1 MTTVVT
7 IDAGARVGDG
17 TYVAFDQVVG
27 PVAIGADAM
36 VIEPVNGL
44 MGDGRIS
51 EIDQAG
57 RRVFVIVE
65 WDSLREP
72 PQDDTPDTG
81 GGGSAFESGN
91 EKYGW
96 KAIGPGG
103 FRFDGPKGAPA
114 APRTGPMVG
123 GAGHAAAAS
132 TPKVT
137 AVAAEPTIA
146 SEPPSDGAGE

>member
-7 IDAGARVGDG
+7 IDASAREGDG

-27 PVAIGADAM
+27 PMAIGADAM
-36 VIEPVNGL
+36 VIEPMAGL

-57 RRVFVIVE
+57 KRVFVIVE
-65 WDSLREP
+65 WESLRVP
-72 PQDDTPDTG
+72 PQDDSPDDE

-103 FRFDGPKGAPA
+103 FRFDGPKGRPASRKTGPLVGGGAHA
-114 APRTGPMVG
+114 APDS
-123 GAGHAAAAS
+123 A
-132 TPKVT
+132 PKVT
-137 AVAAEPTIA
+137 AIQAA
-146 SEPPSDGAGE
+146 PPDPAGGGEE

>member
-7 IDAGARVGDG
+7 IDANARVGDG

-27 PVAIGADAM
+27 PMAIGADAM
-36 VIEPVNGL
+36 VIEPMEGL

-57 RRVFVIVE
+57 KRVFVIVE
-65 WDSLREP
+65 WDTLRVP
-72 PQDDTPDTG
+72 PQDDSPDTG
-81 GGGSAFESGN
+81 GGDSPFESGN

-103 FRFDGPKGAPA
+103 FRFDGPKGQP
-114 APRTGPMVG
+114 APRKTGPMVG
-123 GAGHAAAAS
+123 GAHVAESS

-137 AVAAEPTIA
+137 AITP
-146 SEPPSDGAGE
+146 EPPAEE

>member
-7 IDAGARVGDG
+7 IDVNARVGDG

-27 PVAIGADAM
+27 PMSIGADAM
-36 VIEPVNGL
+36 VIEPMEGL

-51 EIDQAG
+51 EIDQAAK
-57 RRVFVIVE
+57 RVFVIVE
-65 WDSLREP
+65 WDSLKVP
-72 PQDDTPDTG
+72 PVDDSPDDG
-81 GGGSAFESGN
+81 GGSSAFESGS

-103 FRFDGPKGAPA
+103 FRFDGPKGRP
-114 APRTGPMVG
+114 APRKTGPMVG
-123 GAGHAAAAS
+123 GGAHAAPAS

-137 AVAAEPTIA
+137 VV
-146 SEPPSDGAGE
+146 EPPADAKE